1 MAIKAMKTFDLMD
14 KVGILGRGVCYK
26 SRENPG
32 IAKIGLTPPRGG
44 PPAPQSWHSGGFH
57 DKKRVNATRDN

>member
-1 MAIKAMKTFDLMD
+1 MELGLGPDLEHGDLFHHLRLDLKHAI
-14 KVGILGRGVCYK
+14 GRGGCNK

-32 IAKIGLTPPRGG
+32 IAKIGLTPPRD
-44 PPAPQSWHSGGFH
+44 WL